1 MTLIG
6 MALATAVKDEARRLG
21 FDAVAIGPATPPSHG
36 AAFERWLDDG
46 RAASMDYLERTR
58 DDRLDPSRLLPGAR
72 TVVAVALSYNTGER
86 VAPVGS
92 AGQNSAA
99 AIPAGSRGDK
109 PASAAAMR
117 VARYAAGADYH
128 DVIRPRLEALGRFI
142 ESAAGP
148 GVRSRAAVDTSA
160 LLERDLAARAGLGWF
175 GKNTNLL
182 TPSLGSWFFIGI
194 VLTTAEP
201 AFDDEIAD
209 RCGTCTACLDACP
222 TAAFTTPYTLDA
234 RRCISYLT
242 IEHRGDID
250 EALRPLIG
258 EWGFGCDVCQ
268 DVCPWNRKAATTREP
283 AFASPNAPQP
293 ETLLALDE
301 AAFRERFRH
310 TALWRARRSG
320 LLRNAAIVFGNR
332 GDAAAAPALRAA
344 LTDDDP
350 VVRDAATWALSR
362 LGSVSA

>member
-1 MTLIG
+1 M
-6 MALATAVKDEARRLG
+6 
-21 FDAVAIGPATPPSHG
+21 
-36 AAFERWLDDG
+36 
-46 RAASMDYLERTR
+46 
-58 DDRLDPSRLLPGAR
+58 
-72 TVVAVALSYNTGER
+72 LSPT
-86 VAPVGS
+86 
-92 AGQNSAA
+92 
-99 AIPAGSRGDK
+99 
-109 PASAAAMR
+109 
-117 VARYAAGADYH
+117 
-128 DVIRPRLEALGRFI
+128 
-142 ESAAGP
+142 
-148 GVRSRAAVDTSA
+148 
-160 LLERDLAARAGLGWF
+160 
-175 GKNTNLL
+175 
-182 TPSLGSWFFIGI
+182 LGSWFFIGI
-194 VLTTAEP
+194 VLTTAEA
-201 AFDDEIAD
+201 AFDEEIAD

-222 TAAFTTPYTLDA
+222 TAAFTAPYTLDA

-268 DVCPWNRKAATTREP
+268 DVCPWNRKAATTTQA
-283 AFASPNAPQP
+283 AFAPPNAPEP

-301 AAFRERFRH
+301 AAFHERFRR

-320 LLRNAAIVFGNR
+320 LLRNAAIVLGNR